1 MYKRFELVLVKLVC
15 VDVQAPN
22 IARYSFKE
30 EYLAIKDKEDEIQPY
45 GIIRNKNADIGK
57 ILKEIKRSNKLG
69 EATTEL
75 CFCEEDDDVVWELK
89 DEYKFKEVE

>member
-15 VDVQAPN
+15 VDVQAPD

-45 GIIRNKNADIGK
+45 GIIRNKNIDICK
-57 ILKEIKRSNKLG
+57 ILKEIKRSNRLG
-69 EATTEL
+69 EPTIEL
-75 CFCEEDDDVVWELK
+75 CFCEEYYNVVWELK